1 MNNSLIKVNK
11 KDLGI
16 NIDLKYAT
24 NDNFTKTKLL
34 KKSECYI
41 HKIAYEHLTK
51 PKSFHLRK
59 ELK

>member
-24 NDNFTKTKLL
+24 NDNFTKQN
-34 KKSECYI
+34 
-41 HKIAYEHLTK
+41 
-51 PKSFHLRK
+51 F
-59 ELK
+59 